1 MFGQGVGFFIG
12 GAFALGVG
20 LKTIRGHSSMAE
32 QLDLL
37 DDGGSIPTCPLQ
49 PDRPVVERCSLRNV
63 QGIVERVHYS
73 HSIFGV
79 TATQCYLVKRWLDTW
94 PYEDICGGAIF
105 GKPAA
110 FNVSRKYDNGE
121 PLLELRRFV
130 LEDYLP
136 HNSESKYLAV
146 MLRDLKRQGI
156 KRILTYADPA
166 QGHAG
171 TIYKATGF
179 TFMGKTS
186 SRKHVFWK
194 GKKYPDRNIH
204 QTNFPF
210 HKEIRAALE
219 SGDATHIAVPGK
231 LIFLK
236 VL

>member
-1 MFGQGVGFFIG
+1 M
-12 GAFALGVG
+12 
-20 LKTIRGHSSMAE
+20 RGYSSTAE
-32 QLDLL
+32 QPDLL
-37 DDGGSIPTCPLQ
+37 ADGGSIPTYPLQ
-49 PDRPVVERCSLRNV
+49 PDRPVVERCALRDV
-63 QGIVERVHYS
+63 KGIIERVHYS
-73 HSIFGV
+73 HSVFGV
-79 TATQCYLVKRWLDTW
+79 TVSQCYLVRRWLATW

-130 LEDYLP
+130 LDDCLP
-136 HNSESKYLAV
+136 RNSESKYLAV
-146 MLRDLKRQGI
+146 MLRDLKRQGV
-156 KRILTYADPA
+156 KRVLTYADPA
-166 QGHAG
+166 QGHGG

-186 SRKHVFWK
+186 ARKHVMWK

-210 HKEIRAALE
+210 HKEMREALAI
-219 SGDATHIAVPGK
+219 GTATRVTIPGK
-231 LIFLK
+231 LAFLK